1 MSPPARAATEA
12 PFVAALRAA
21 LPGAAATDLG
31 LPPPPTGVAGLRR
44 AAVLVL
50 LGPGADGGGDVVL
63 LERAADMRS
72 HPGQVAFPGG
82 RLDAVDGG
90 DPVRAA
96 LREAAEEVQLD
107 AAGVQVLG
115 TGPDLF
121 LPPSQHLVT
130 PVVAWEAVPG
140 ALGAG
145 DPAEVARVLR
155 VPLPRLA
162 EPATRASVRA
172 AGGWVGPAFLLDDLL
187 VWGFTAVLLSG
198 VLRLA
203 GLERPWDAG
212 RVVPLADRFAGS
224 GAAPAPPVLPSGGP
238 R

>member
-1 MSPPARAATEA
+1 MSAPTTAPLAAALET
-12 PFVAALRAA
+12 LRAA
-21 LPGAAATDLG
+21 LPAAAATDLG

-82 RLDAVDGG
+82 GVDAADGG

-96 LREAAEEVQLD
+96 LREAAEETGLD
-107 AAGVQVLG
+107 PAGVEVLG
-115 TGPDLF
+115 TAPELY
-121 LPPSQHLVT
+121 LPPSGFLVA

-145 DPAEVARVLR
+145 DPREVARVLR
-155 VPLPRLA
+155 VPLPRLTH
-162 EPATRASVRA
+162 PATRASVRA
-172 AGGWVGPAFLLDDLL
+172 GSGWVGPAFVLDDLV

-198 VLRLA
+198 LLRLA
-203 GLERPWDAG
+203 GLEQPWDAA
-212 RVVPLADRFAGS
+212 RVVPLPDRFTDPRPAG
-224 GAAPAPPVLPSGGP
+224 GAP
-238 R
+238 

>member
-1 MSPPARAATEA
+1 VTALPAEPADA
-12 PFVAALRAA
+12 PFVAALRTA
-21 LPGAAATDLG
+21 LPAAAATDLG
-31 LPPPPTGVAGLRR
+31 LPPPPPGGPALRR

-50 LGPGADGGGDVVL
+50 LGPGADGRGDVVL
-63 LERAADMRS
+63 LERAAGMRS

-82 RLDAVDGG
+82 RVDPADGG

-96 LREAAEEVQLD
+96 LREAAEETRLD
-107 AAGVQVLG
+107 AAGVQVVA
-115 TGPDLF
+115 TGPDLH
-121 LPPSQHLVT
+121 LPHTRHLVT
-130 PVVAWEAVPG
+130 PVVAWQAVPG
-140 ALGAG
+140 ALGTG

-155 VPLPRLA
+155 VPLPRLVD
-162 EPATRASVRA
+162 PATRASVRA

-212 RVVPLADRFAGS
+212 RVVPLADRFAGAAVPPPAG
-224 GAAPAPPVLPSGGP
+224 GA

>member
-1 MSPPARAATEA
+1 MSAPTTAPLAAALE
-12 PFVAALRAA
+12 ALRAA
-21 LPGAAATDLG
+21 LPAAAATDLG

-82 RLDAVDGG
+82 GVDAADGG

-96 LREAAEEVQLD
+96 LREAAEETGLD
-107 AAGVQVLG
+107 PAGVEVLG
-115 TGPDLF
+115 TAPELY
-121 LPPSQHLVT
+121 LPPSGFLVA

-145 DPAEVARVLR
+145 DPREVARVLR
-155 VPLPRLA
+155 VPLPQLA
-162 EPATRASVRA
+162 DPATRASVRA
-172 AGGWVGPAFLLDDLL
+172 GSGWLGPAFVLDDLV

-198 VLRLA
+198 LLRLA
-203 GLERPWDAG
+203 GLEQPWDAA
-212 RVVPLADRFAGS
+212 RVVPLPDRFTDPRPAG
-224 GAAPAPPVLPSGGP
+224 GAP
-238 R
+238 

>member
-1 MSPPARAATEA
+1 MSAPVAAA
-12 PFVAALRAA
+12 LAALRAA
-21 LPGAAATDLG
+21 LPVAAATDLG
-31 LPPPPTGVAGLRR
+31 LAPPPPSDRAALRR

-50 LGPGADGGGDVVL
+50 LGPGADGAGDVVL
-63 LERAADMRS
+63 LERAAGMRS

-82 RLDAVDGG
+82 VVDDADGG
-90 DPVRAA
+90 DPVVAA
-96 LREAAEEVQLD
+96 LREAAEETGLD
-107 AAGVQVLG
+107 PAGVDVLA

-121 LPPSQHLVT
+121 LPPTGFLVS
-130 PVVAWEAVPG
+130 PVLAWQAVPG

-145 DPAEVARVLR
+145 DPREVARVLR

-162 EPATRASVRA
+162 DPATRASVRA
-172 AGGWVGPAFLLDDLL
+172 GSGWVGPAFVLDDLL

-203 GLERPWDAG
+203 GLEQPWDAA
-212 RVVPLADRFAGS
+212 RVVPLPDRFAGPL
-224 GAAPAPPVLPSGGP
+224 AASPARRVA